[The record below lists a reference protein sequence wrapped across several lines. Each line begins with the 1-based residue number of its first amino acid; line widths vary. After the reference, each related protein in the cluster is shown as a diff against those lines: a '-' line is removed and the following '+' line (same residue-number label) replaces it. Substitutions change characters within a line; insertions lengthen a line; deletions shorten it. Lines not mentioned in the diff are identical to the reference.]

1 MASHGPCP
9 YRGLEIL
16 RSWPRQDWSG
26 WFSWLD
32 HMVGIGGYLMVP
44 ILRSYF
50 PVIRYDTFT
59 LQQLNV
65 CEIPWVCSW
74 FSKNNCHGFLL
85 PAPSRPALQRV
96 SALRFPLYGFHDD
109 DFSTRLQAAALVGL
123 MLTLDDLNLPGL
135 IEIFM
140 DFYGF
145 VTGYCVANPP
155 INQRRV
161 ISPRFMILGYL

>member
-1 MASHGPCP
+1 MSVQLIFQEQLP
-9 YRGLEIL
+9 
-16 RSWPRQDWSG
+16 
-26 WFSWLD
+26 WLSSA
-32 HMVGIGGYLMVP
+32 GAQPPSLAA
-44 ILRSYF
+44 
-50 PVIRYDTFT
+50 
-59 LQQLNV
+59 
-65 CEIPWVCSW
+65 
-74 FSKNNCHGFLL
+74 GFGTE
-85 PAPSRPALQRV
+85 V
-96 SALRFPLYGFHDD
+96 PLYGFHDD

-145 VTGYCVANPP
+145 VTDYCVANPP